1 MKTISLICLA
11 VCVALAAA
19 KSVHEPRIMN
29 GDDAVE
35 GQFPYQG
42 NFIDKILCILIFV

>member
-11 VCVALAAA
+11 VCVALASA
-19 KSVHEPRIMN
+19 KSVYEPRIMN

-42 NFIDKILCILIFV
+42 NFIS